1 MRLGG
6 ILLVL
11 ALGLSL
17 TSSASLDRPQRPPLI
32 WKWLSGDLTD
42 DKEPMVA
49 DDRIDTGENSQETS
63 VKNTTKQASLEELA
77 DLGFRLTGVYISP
90 ESILNPVRWV
100 TLFRDLLPS
109 SQVIYCHQPC
119 IFSCFQASAAT
130 RQGVSLN
137 VELGTGE
144 PYASEAIGG
153 LADKEYGKTHVLY
166 ASVRTNVSLFRNGKH
181 SGMHCHRPYEEWHGP
196 VLRVQQRHVP
206 QQRHDDGL

>member
-1 MRLGG
+1 MRQGG

-17 TSSASLDRPQRPPLI
+17 CSGASLDRPQRPPLI
-32 WKWLSGDLTD
+32 WKWLSGDVTD
-42 DKEPMVA
+42 NKDPMVA
-49 DDRIDTGENSQETS
+49 DDRIDTGDNSKDTSVEETS
-63 VKNTTKQASLEELA
+63 NQASLEELA

-109 SQVIYCHQPC
+109 SKVKYYHQPC
-119 IFSCFQASAAT
+119 TFSCFQASAAT
-130 RQGVSLN
+130 REGISLN

-153 LADKEYGKTHVLY
+153 LADKEYGKTHVLCPF
-166 ASVRTNVSLFRNGKH
+166 VFTNVSALQGW
-181 SGMHCHRPYEEWHGP
+181 PTPWHA
-196 VLRVQQRHVP
+196 LQQT
-206 QQRHDDGL
+206 

>member
-17 TSSASLDRPQRPPLI
+17 SSGASLDRPQRPPLI
-32 WKWLSGDLTD
+32 WKWLSGDVTD
-42 DKEPMVA
+42 NKDPMVA
-49 DDRIDTGENSQETS
+49 DDRIDTGDNSKDTS
-63 VKNTTKQASLEELA
+63 VEETTNQASLEELA

-109 SQVIYCHQPC
+109 SQVKYYNQPGT
-119 IFSCFQASAAT
+119 FSCFQASAAT
-130 RQGVSLN
+130 REGVSLN

-153 LADKEYGKTHVLY
+153 LADKEYGKTHVLCPF
-166 ASVRTNVSLFRNGKH
+166 VFTNVSALQGW
-181 SGMHCHRPYEEWHGP
+181 PTPWHA
-196 VLRVQQRHVP
+196 LQQT
-206 QQRHDDGL
+206 